1 MCGKQLINVWLAFR
15 ILGLEINFDNFIG
28 AICSTI
34 FISKCKL
41 KISNMPTQNASYTY
55 KIIKI
60 HFKSQNSKS

>member
-1 MCGKQLINVWLAFR
+1 MKMVEQVACINNRKTVSAEFLLLMCAT
-15 ILGLEINFDNFIG
+15 
-28 AICSTI
+28 CSTI

-60 HFKSQNSKS
+60 NFKSYKR

>member
-1 MCGKQLINVWLAFR
+1 MKMVEQVARINNR
-15 ILGLEINFDNFIG
+15 NFANTVFLLLMH
-28 AICSTI
+28 ATCSTI

-60 HFKSQNSKS
+60 HLKSYQR